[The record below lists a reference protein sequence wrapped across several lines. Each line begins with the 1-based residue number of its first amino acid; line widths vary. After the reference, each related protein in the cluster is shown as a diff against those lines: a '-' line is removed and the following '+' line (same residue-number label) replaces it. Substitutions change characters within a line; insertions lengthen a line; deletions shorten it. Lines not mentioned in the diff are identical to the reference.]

1 MGIFFPNCGVPT
13 GRSGGQRLFFAAVA
27 AAHVAILGLLAV
39 AVPSE
44 RLAELSRPIAVRLIE
59 LAPEAPPPPR
69 PKPPPPLPKPPPPR
83 PKPPPPRPKPA
94 TPVLAPPPVLAVAS
108 PVESP
113 VAASFTVAPQPP
125 APVSAPAIVAAPT
138 PAPTPALIDARFDAD
153 YLDNPKPL
161 YPHASRR
168 LGEEGKVVLRVFVS
182 AEGDAKRVEV
192 KHSSGFQRL
201 DLAAE
206 KAVARWRF
214 VPARRGEQT
223 VTAWVVVPIV
233 FSLDNES

>member
-1 MGIFFPNCGVPT
+1 MGIFFPNCGVPASRT
-13 GRSGGQRLFFAAVA
+13 GGQRLFFAAVA

-39 AVPSE
+39 AIPSE
-44 RLAELSRPIAVRLIE
+44 RSAELARPIAVRLIE
-59 LAPEAPPPPR
+59 LVPEA
-69 PKPPPPLPKPPPPR
+69 PPPPR

-108 PVESP
+108 PAEPP
-113 VAASFTVAPQPP
+113 VATSFTVAPQPPAP

-168 LGEEGKVVLRVFVS
+168 LGEEGKVELRVFVS
-182 AEGDAKRVEV
+182 AEGDAKQVEV

-214 VPARRGEQT
+214 VPARRGEQA

-233 FSLDNES
+233 FSLNNES

>member
-59 LAPEAPPPPR
+59 LAPEAPPPR

-83 PKPPPPRPKPA
+83 PKPV
-94 TPVLAPPPVLAVAS
+94 TPVSAPPPVLAVTS
-108 PVESP
+108 PVEPP
-113 VAASFTVAPQPP
+113 VAASFTLAPQPP
-125 APVSAPAIVAAPT
+125 APVSEPAIVAAPT
-138 PAPTPALIDARFDAD
+138 PAPAPALIAARFDAD

-182 AEGDAKRVEV
+182 AEGDAKQVEV
-192 KHSSGFQRL
+192 KRSSGFQRL

-214 VPARRGEQT
+214 VPARRGEQA

>member
-1 MGIFFPNCGVPT
+1 M
-13 GRSGGQRLFFAAVA
+13 AAG
-27 AAHVAILGLLAV
+27 HIAILGLLAV

-44 RLAELSRPIAVRLIE
+44 RLAELARPIAVRLIE

-69 PKPPPPLPKPPPPR
+69 PKPPPPQPKSV
-83 PKPPPPRPKPA
+83 KP
-94 TPVLAPPPVLAVAS
+94 VQAPPPILAVAS

-125 APVSAPAIVAAPT
+125 APVSAPAIVAAPA
-138 PAPTPALIDARFDAD
+138 PAPAFVAARFDAD

-182 AEGDAKRVEV
+182 AEGEAKRVEV

-201 DLAAE
+201 DQAAE
-206 KAVARWRF
+206 EAVARWRF
-214 VPARRGEQT
+214 VPAKRGEQA

-233 FSLDNES
+233 FSLKSES

>member
-1 MGIFFPNCGVPT
+1 M
-13 GRSGGQRLFFAAVA
+13 AAG
-27 AAHVAILGLLAV
+27 HIAILGLLAV

-44 RLAELSRPIAVRLIE
+44 RLAELARPIAVRLIE

-69 PKPPPPLPKPPPPR
+69 PKPPPPQPKSVKPVQVPPPI
-83 PKPPPPRPKPA
+83 
-94 TPVLAPPPVLAVAS
+94 LAVAS

-113 VAASFTVAPQPP
+113 APATFTVPPQPQ
-125 APVSAPAIVAAPT
+125 VTAPAIVAAPA
-138 PAPTPALIDARFDAD
+138 PAPAFVAARFDAD
-153 YLDNPKPL
+153 YLDNPKPA

-182 AEGDAKRVEV
+182 AEGEAKRVEV

-201 DLAAE
+201 DQAAE
-206 KAVARWRF
+206 EAVARWRF
-214 VPARRGEQT
+214 VPAKRGEQA

-233 FSLDNES
+233 FSLKSES

>member
-1 MGIFFPNCGVPT
+1 MGTFFPNYGIPA
-13 GRSGGQRLFFAAVA
+13 GRSGGQRLSFAGVVA
-27 AAHVAILGLLAV
+27 AHIAILGLLAV

-44 RLAELSRPIAVRLIE
+44 RMAELPHTIAVRLIE
-59 LAPEAPPPPR
+59 LAPEAPPPPQ
-69 PKPPPPLPKPPPPR
+69 PEPPPPR
-83 PKPPPPRPKPA
+83 PKPPSRPKPA
-94 TPVLAPPPVLAVAS
+94 TPVQIPPPVLAVAS

-113 VAASFTVAPQPP
+113 APTAFTVPPQPAAPPQPQITAPDIVAASTPAPAP
-125 APVSAPAIVAAPT
+125 APVLTA
-138 PAPTPALIDARFDAD
+138 ARFDAD

-182 AEGDAKRVEV
+182 AEGNTKRVEV

-201 DLAAE
+201 DQAAE
-206 KAVARWRF
+206 QAVARWRF
-214 VPARRGEQT
+214 VPARRGEQAM
-223 VTAWVVVPIV
+223 TAWVVVPII

>member
-13 GRSGGQRLFFAAVA
+13 GRSGGQGLFFAAVA

-44 RLAELSRPIAVRLIE
+44 RLAELARPIAVRLIE
-59 LAPEAPPPPR
+59 LAPEVPTPPR

-83 PKPPPPRPKPA
+83 PKPA
-94 TPVLAPPPVLAVAS
+94 TPVLAVAS
-108 PVESP
+108 PVEPP
-113 VAASFTVAPQPP
+113 VTASFTVAPQPP
-125 APVSAPAIVAAPT
+125 APVPEPAIVAAPA
-138 PAPTPALIDARFDAD
+138 PAPALIDARFDAD

-182 AEGDAKRVEV
+182 AEGDAKQVEV
-192 KHSSGFQRL
+192 KRSSGFQRL

-214 VPARRGEQT
+214 VPARRGEQA

>member
-1 MGIFFPNCGVPT
+1 MGIFFPDCGVPT
-13 GRSGGQRLFFAAVA
+13 GRSGGQKLFFAAVA

-44 RLAELSRPIAVRLIE
+44 RLAELAHPIAVRLIE
-59 LAPEAPPPPR
+59 LAPEAPPPPQ
-69 PKPPPPLPKPPPPR
+69 

-94 TPVLAPPPVLAVAS
+94 TPVLAPPPILAVAS

-125 APVSAPAIVAAPT
+125 APVSEPVIVAAPAPA
-138 PAPTPALIDARFDAD
+138 PAPTPAPALIDARFDAD

-192 KHSSGFQRL
+192 KRSSGFQRL

-214 VPARRGEQT
+214 VPARRGDEA

-233 FSLDNES
+233 FSLNNES

>member
-13 GRSGGQRLFFAAVA
+13 GRSGGQGLFFAAVA

-59 LAPEAPPPPR
+59 LAPEVPTPPR
-69 PKPPPPLPKPPPPR
+69 PKPPPLLPKPLPPR
-83 PKPPPPRPKPA
+83 PQPV
-94 TPVLAPPPVLAVAS
+94 TPVSAPPPILAVAS

-113 VAASFTVAPQPP
+113 VAASFSVAPQPP
-125 APVSAPAIVAAPT
+125 APVSAPDIVAAPT
-138 PAPTPALIDARFDAD
+138 PAPAPALVDARFDAD

-182 AEGDAKRVEV
+182 AEGDAKQVEV

-214 VPARRGEQT
+214 VPARRGEQA

>member
-1 MGIFFPNCGVPT
+1 M
-13 GRSGGQRLFFAAVA
+13 AAG
-27 AAHVAILGLLAV
+27 HIAILGLLAA

-44 RLAELSRPIAVRLIE
+44 RLAELARPLAVRLIE

-69 PKPPPPLPKPPPPR
+69 PKPPPQPKSAKPVQVPPPI
-83 PKPPPPRPKPA
+83 
-94 TPVLAPPPVLAVAS
+94 LAVAS

-113 VAASFTVAPQPP
+113 VAVSFTVAPQPP
-125 APVSAPAIVAAPT
+125 APISAPALVAAPA
-138 PAPTPALIDARFDAD
+138 PAPAFIAARFDAD

-182 AEGDAKRVEV
+182 ADGEAKRVEV

-206 KAVARWRF
+206 EAVSRWRF
-214 VPARRGEQT
+214 VPAKRGEQA

-233 FSLDNES
+233 FSLKTES

>member
-1 MGIFFPNCGVPT
+1 MGIFFPNCGIPT
-13 GRSGGQRLFFAAVA
+13 GRSGGQGLFFAAVA

-59 LAPEAPPPPR
+59 LAPEMPTPPR

-83 PKPPPPRPKPA
+83 PKPA
-94 TPVLAPPPVLAVAS
+94 TPVSAPPPVLAVAS
-108 PVESP
+108 PVEPP

-125 APVSAPAIVAAPT
+125 APAPEPAIVAAPT
-138 PAPTPALIDARFDAD
+138 PAPAPALIDARFDAD

-182 AEGDAKRVEV
+182 AEGDAKQVEV
-192 KHSSGFQRL
+192 KRSSGFQRL

-214 VPARRGEQT
+214 VPARRGEQA

-233 FSLDNES
+233 FSLGNES

>member
-1 MGIFFPNCGVPT
+1 MGIFFPNCGVPASRT
-13 GRSGGQRLFFAAVA
+13 GGHRLFFAAVA

-44 RLAELSRPIAVRLIE
+44 RLAERARPIAVRLIE
-59 LAPEAPPPPR
+59 LAPEAPPPP
-69 PKPPPPLPKPPPPR
+69 L

-94 TPVLAPPPVLAVAS
+94 TPVSVPPPILAVDS

-125 APVSAPAIVAAPT
+125 APVSEPAIVAAPA
-138 PAPTPALIDARFDAD
+138 PAPAPAPALVDARFDAD

-182 AEGDAKRVEV
+182 AEGDAKQVEV
-192 KHSSGFQRL
+192 KRSSGFQRL

-214 VPARRGEQT
+214 VPARRGEQA

>member
-1 MGIFFPNCGVPT
+1 M
-13 GRSGGQRLFFAAVA
+13 AAG
-27 AAHVAILGLLAV
+27 HIAILGLLAV

-44 RLAELSRPIAVRLIE
+44 RLAELARPLAVRLIE
-59 LAPEAPPPPR
+59 SAPEAPPPPR
-69 PKPPPPLPKPPPPR
+69 PKPPPQPKSA
-83 PKPPPPRPKPA
+83 KPVHIP
-94 TPVLAPPPVLAVAS
+94 TPILAVAS
-108 PVESP
+108 PVESLA
-113 VAASFTVAPQPP
+113 AASFAVAPQPP
-125 APVSAPAIVAAPT
+125 APALAPAIVAAPA
-138 PAPTPALIDARFDAD
+138 PAPALIAARFDAD

-182 AEGDAKRVEV
+182 ADGDAKRVEV

-206 KAVARWRF
+206 EAVSRWRF
-214 VPARRGEQT
+214 VPAKRGEQA

-233 FSLDNES
+233 FSLKSES

>member
-1 MGIFFPNCGVPT
+1 MGIFFPNCGVPA

-44 RLAELSRPIAVRLIE
+44 RLAELAHPIAVRLIE
-59 LAPEAPPPPR
+59 LAPEAPPPP
-69 PKPPPPLPKPPPPR
+69 LPKPPPP
-83 PKPPPPRPKPA
+83 PPKPA

-113 VAASFTVAPQPP
+113 VAASFTIAPQPP

-138 PAPTPALIDARFDAD
+138 PAPAPAFIDARFDAD

-182 AEGDAKRVEV
+182 AEGEAKRVEV

-214 VPARRGEQT
+214 VPARRGDEA

-233 FSLDNES
+233 FSLNNES

>member
-59 LAPEAPPPPR
+59 LAPEAPSPSR
-69 PKPPPPLPKPPPPR
+69 PKPPPPLL
-83 PKPPPPRPKPA
+83 KPPPPRPKPA
-94 TPVLAPPPVLAVAS
+94 TPVLTPPPIIAVAS
-108 PVESP
+108 PVEPP
-113 VAASFTVAPQPP
+113 VATSFTVAPQPP

-138 PAPTPALIDARFDAD
+138 PAPTPAPAPALIDARFDAD

-182 AEGDAKRVEV
+182 AEGDAKQVEV
-192 KHSSGFQRL
+192 KRSSGFQRL

-214 VPARRGEQT
+214 VPARRGEQA

>member
-1 MGIFFPNCGVPT
+1 
-13 GRSGGQRLFFAAVA
+13 
-27 AAHVAILGLLAV
+27 
-39 AVPSE
+39 
-44 RLAELSRPIAVRLIE
+44 E

-69 PKPPPPLPKPPPPR
+69 PKPPPPQPKSVKPVQVPPPI
-83 PKPPPPRPKPA
+83 
-94 TPVLAPPPVLAVAS
+94 LAVAS

-113 VAASFTVAPQPP
+113 APATFTVPPQPQ
-125 APVSAPAIVAAPT
+125 VTAPAIVAAPA
-138 PAPTPALIDARFDAD
+138 PAPAFVAARFDAD

-182 AEGDAKRVEV
+182 AEGEAKRVEV

-201 DLAAE
+201 DQAAE
-206 KAVARWRF
+206 EAVARWRF
-214 VPARRGEQT
+214 VPAKRGEQA

-233 FSLDNES
+233 FSLNSES

>member
-1 MGIFFPNCGVPT
+1 M
-13 GRSGGQRLFFAAVA
+13 AAG
-27 AAHVAILGLLAV
+27 HIAILGLLAV

-44 RLAELSRPIAVRLIE
+44 RLAELARPIAVRLIE
-59 LAPEAPPPPR
+59 LTPEAPSPPR
-69 PKPPPPLPKPPPPR
+69 PKPPQPQPKSVKPVQVPPPI
-83 PKPPPPRPKPA
+83 
-94 TPVLAPPPVLAVAS
+94 LAVAS

-125 APVSAPAIVAAPT
+125 APVSAPAIVAAPA
-138 PAPTPALIDARFDAD
+138 PAPAFVAARFDAD

-182 AEGDAKRVEV
+182 AEGEAKRVEV

-201 DLAAE
+201 DQAAE
-206 KAVARWRF
+206 EAVARWRF
-214 VPARRGEQT
+214 VPARRGEQA
-223 VTAWVVVPIV
+223 VTAWVMVPIV
-233 FSLDNES
+233 FSLNSES

>member
-1 MGIFFPNCGVPT
+1 MGIFFPDCGVPA
-13 GRSGGQRLFFAAVA
+13 GRSGGQKWSFAGVA
-27 AAHVAILGLLAV
+27 AGHIAILGLLAV

-44 RLAELSRPIAVRLIE
+44 RLAELARPLAVRLIE
-59 LAPEAPPPPR
+59 SAPEAPPPPR
-69 PKPPPPLPKPPPPR
+69 PKPPPPQPKSA
-83 PKPPPPRPKPA
+83 KPVHIP
-94 TPVLAPPPVLAVAS
+94 TPVLAVAS

-113 VAASFTVAPQPP
+113 AAASFAVAPQPP
-125 APVSAPAIVAAPT
+125 APVSAPAIVAAPV
-138 PAPTPALIDARFDAD
+138 PAPTPAFVAARFDAD

-182 AEGDAKRVEV
+182 ADGDAKRVEV

-201 DLAAE
+201 DRAAE
-206 KAVARWRF
+206 AAVSSWRF
-214 VPARRGEQT
+214 VPAKRGEQA

-233 FSLDNES
+233 FSLNSES